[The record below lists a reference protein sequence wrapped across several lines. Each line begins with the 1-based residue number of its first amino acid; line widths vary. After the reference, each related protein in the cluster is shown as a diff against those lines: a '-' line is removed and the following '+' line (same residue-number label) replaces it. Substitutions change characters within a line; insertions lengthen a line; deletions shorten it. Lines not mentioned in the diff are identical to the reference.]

1 MIEERT
7 LMKLVTV
14 MTSTG
19 PRKIWQGH
27 FVPHNPLKYKGK
39 HPIKIRSS
47 WEYKFMQFVDKNPSI
62 IEWSSESI
70 AVQYFDPTKPLIPHR
85 YYVDFSILV
94 KDKTGAFKKYYI
106 EIKPKKETIQPVPK
120 QGKSNKKYVNEMIQY
135 TRNVAKWKAAVAYA
149 KQKNA
154 SFMILTE
161 EDMMV

>member
-1 MIEERT
+1 MTEERT
-7 LMKLVTV
+7 SMKLVTV

-19 PRKIWQGH
+19 PRRIWQGH
-27 FVPHNPLKYKGK
+27 FVPHNPTKYKGNM
-39 HPIKIRSS
+39 PIKIRSS
-47 WEYKFMQFVDKNPSI
+47 WEYRFMQWADKTASV
-62 IEWSSESI
+62 IEWGSESTAI
-70 AVQYFDPTKPLIPHR
+70 TYHDPTKPLIPHR

-94 KDKTGAFKKYYI
+94 KDKTGTIKKYYI

-120 QGKSNKKYVNEMIQY
+120 KGKSNKKFVNEMIQY
-135 TRNVAKWKAAVAYA
+135 TRNVAKWKAAVAFA